1 MKKLNLIFI
10 GSIAILITSCAVAR
24 KVQYDNLVANVEVQ
38 GTKSIAIAVLD
49 HREHVLINGKPQ
61 DFVGYLRASVGI
73 PYPIGTK
80 SKKPLADDVVSS
92 IKETL
97 SNKGFKCSV
106 LVTTPT
112 DVEKA
117 VVEKLKASGSDISIM
132 FLMNSWWT
140 DTHFPTLLNY
150 DVTISV
156 YDKNGIQLSTK
167 KFTENMK
174 VIAGPMMWGNEYEK
188 FIPNAFKQVLEKI
201 LNDPDIKKSIQ

>member
-10 GSIAILITSCAVAR
+10 GSIAILITSCTTLDLALSGGKELYKLNNVAN
-24 KVQYDNLVANVEVQ
+24 KIQYDNLVANIEVQ
-38 GTKSIAIAVLD
+38 GTKSIAIAALD

-61 DFVGYLRASVGI
+61 DFVGYHRSSYGI
-73 PYPIGTK
+73 PDPIGTK
-80 SKKPLADDVVSS
+80 SKQPLADDVASS
-92 IKETL
+92 FKETL

-112 DVEKA
+112 DVEK
-117 VVEKLKASGSDISIM
+117 VVIEKLKASGSDISIL

-140 DTHFPTLLNY
+140 DTNFSTFLLNY

-167 KFTENMK
+167 QFTENMN
-174 VIAGPMMWGNEYEK
+174 VNAGPMIFLLHSNKY
-188 FIPNAFKQVLEKI
+188 
-201 LNDPDIKKSIQ
+201 